1 MITIE
6 TAKEAKADAE
16 ASAKSQA
23 KPAKEAASQ
32 PPTIDDPRGAGDAER
47 FKGQP
52 FTLFTRL
59 ERCMSELTFFKG
71 NLRHRSASETSDPRS
86 HDEWRR
92 AACALARELADE
104 IEAGCLEPN
113 GEIQRKLQLA
123 QMFLDEAEK
132 AQRGQ

>member
-6 TAKEAKADAE
+6 TAKE
-16 ASAKSQA
+16 AKSQA
-23 KPAKEAASQ
+23 KPAKEAAYQ
-32 PPTIDDPRGAGDAER
+32 PPTVDDPRGAGEAVR

-52 FTLFTRL
+52 LTLFARL
-59 ERCMSELTFFKG
+59 ERAMNELSFYKAS
-71 NLRHRSASETSDPRS
+71 LRHRSASETSDPRS

-104 IEAGCLEPN
+104 IEGGLLEPH
-113 GEIQRKLQLA
+113 EAVQRKLALA
-123 QMFLDEAEK
+123 QSLLDDALA